1 MRVTISAVDFDLD
14 GVVSVYAL
22 RNTETSEHSRRFTK
36 TQTLDGGV
44 SVSDYGY
51 SDGDTLKTIEL
62 KQDEETER
70 LLKHII
76 EYHADVNV
84 STKDGLYLAT
94 LAYFQPGDELATLQL
109 SIREKIA

>member
-1 MRVTISAVDFDLD
+1 MRVTISASEFDMD
-14 GVVSVYAL
+14 GVVSVNAE
-22 RNTETSEHSRRFTK
+22 RNTETSEYSRRFTK
-36 TQTLDGGV
+36 SATLDGGATV
-44 SVSDYGY
+44 ADFGFTEA
-51 SDGDTLKTIEL
+51 DTLKTIEF

-84 STKDGLYLAT
+84 STKDGFYLAT
-94 LAYFQPGDELATLQL
+94 LAYFYPGDELATLQL